1 MNENDL
7 DEIDVK
13 RALGNGRW
21 DKALKRNMVALS
33 VADNYDDAKHEWVA
47 TGNVWYRSL
56 RDDIPEWCAGHQDS
70 CLCGHPVVYHFE
82 IHNTETGHRDCVGSD
97 HINSYLILREIQ
109 ERTGL
114 ATQDI
119 TDKMIEEWIQVR
131 VKTMI
136 KNAWWDNNGE
146 HFEKLFNEVKDFDLR
161 VNVRTVG
168 QLYDFK
174 YKMNVP
180 KTKIRKA
187 GSGDPGTTG
196 YKMASIVW
204 RWNHPDNPNCQ
215 RDSRG
220 YPTEKLYQDLVIFN
234 FRLKEVKEQLAKEEE
249 RLAERLIEIKEQEKA
264 EAALKEQR
272 LLRRNRIVEGLND
285 QENDPIF
292 AEACDYYGVRVF
304 FPEEAQNNW
313 EEGFLRDMKSRML
326 DRKALSDKQY
336 EKLIGILSGENSW
349 NSAEATE
356 KQIAFLIRLGYE
368 GETATLNKGEAS
380 ELIARIKLE
389 GRQNRG

>member
-1 MNENDL
+1 MEDI
-7 DEIDVK
+7 EIDVK

-33 VADNYDDAKHEWVA
+33 IADNYDDAKHEWVA

-114 ATQDI
+114 SPQDI
-119 TDKMIEEWIQVR
+119 TDDMIDEWIQVR

-146 HFEKLFNEVKDFDLR
+146 HFTTLFDAVKDFDLR
-161 VNVRTVG
+161 VNVRTIG
-168 QLYDFK
+168 QTWSSK
-174 YKMNVP
+174 YKMSIP
-180 KTKIRKA
+180 KTRIRKA
-187 GSGDPGTTG
+187 GSGTPATTG

-204 RWNHPDNPNCQ
+204 RWNHPDNPNNQ
-215 RDSRG
+215 RDTRG

-234 FRLKEVKEQLAKEEE
+234 FRLKEVKERIEREEK
-249 RLAERLIEIKEQEKA
+249 RLADRLIEVKIQEEQEKTKQQ
-264 EAALKEQR
+264 ER
-272 LLRRNRIVEGLND
+272 LERRNLIVQGLEEQQTD
-285 QENDPIF
+285 SIF
-292 AEACDYYGVRVF
+292 VEVCEYYGVRPF
-304 FPEEAQNNW
+304 FVEEARSTW
-313 EEGFLRDMKSRML
+313 EEKFLTDMKRRMIE
-326 DRKALSDKQY
+326 KKPLSDKQY
-336 EKLIGILSGENSW
+336 DKLVSVLTGNNSW
-349 NSAEATE
+349 NDIPATE
-356 KQIAFLIRLGYE
+356 KQIAYIIRLGYD
-368 GETATLNKGEAS
+368 GETAGLNKGEAS
-380 ELIARIKLE
+380 ELIGNLKRGGLE
-389 GRQNRG
+389 

>member
-1 MNENDL
+1 MEDI
-7 DEIDVK
+7 EIDVK

-82 IHNTETGHRDCVGSD
+82 IHNTETGDRDCVGSD

-114 ATQDI
+114 SPQDI
-119 TDKMIEEWIQVR
+119 TDDMIDEWIQVR

-146 HFEKLFNEVKDFDLR
+146 HFTTLFDAVKDFDLR
-161 VNVRTVG
+161 VNVRTIG
-168 QLYDFK
+168 QTWSSK
-174 YKMNVP
+174 YKMSIP
-180 KTKIRKA
+180 KTRIRKA
-187 GSGDPGTTG
+187 GSGTPATTG

-204 RWNHPDNPNCQ
+204 RWNHPDNPNNQ
-215 RDSRG
+215 RDTRG

-234 FRLKEVKEQLAKEEE
+234 FRLKEVKERIEREEK
-249 RLAERLIEIKEQEKA
+249 RLADRLVEVKIQEEQEKTKQQ
-264 EAALKEQR
+264 ER
-272 LLRRNRIVEGLND
+272 LERRNLIVQGLEEK
-285 QENDPIF
+285 QTDPIF
-292 AEACDYYGVRVF
+292 VEVCEYYGVRPF
-304 FPEEAQNNW
+304 FVEEARSKW
-313 EEGFLRDMKSRML
+313 EEKFLTDMKRRMVE
-326 DRKALSDKQY
+326 KKPLSDKQY
-336 EKLIGILSGENSW
+336 DKLVSVLTGNNSW
-349 NSAEATE
+349 NDIPATE
-356 KQIAFLIRLGYE
+356 KQIAYIIRLGYD
-368 GETATLNKGEAS
+368 GETAGLNKGEAS
-380 ELIARIKLE
+380 ELIGTLKRGGLE
-389 GRQNRG
+389 

>member
-1 MNENDL
+1 MEDI
-7 DEIDVK
+7 EIDVK

-114 ATQDI
+114 SPQDI
-119 TDKMIEEWIQVR
+119 TDDMIDECIQVR

-146 HFEKLFNEVKDFDLR
+146 HFTTLFDAVKDFDLR
-161 VNVRTVG
+161 VNVRTIG
-168 QLYDFK
+168 QTWSSK
-174 YKMNVP
+174 YKMSIP
-180 KTKIRKA
+180 KTRIRKA
-187 GSGDPGTTG
+187 GSGTPATTG

-204 RWNHPDNPNCQ
+204 RWNHPDNPNNQ
-215 RDSRG
+215 RDTRG

-234 FRLKEVKEQLAKEEE
+234 FRLKEVKERIEREEK
-249 RLAERLIEIKEQEKA
+249 RLADRLVEVKIQEEQEKTKQQ
-264 EAALKEQR
+264 ER
-272 LLRRNRIVEGLND
+272 LERRNLIVQGLEEK
-285 QENDPIF
+285 QTDPIF
-292 AEACDYYGVRVF
+292 VEVCEYYGVRPF
-304 FPEEAQNNW
+304 FVEEARSKW
-313 EEGFLRDMKSRML
+313 EEKFLTDMKRRMVE
-326 DRKALSDKQY
+326 KKPLSDKQY
-336 EKLIGILSGENSW
+336 DKLVSVLTGNNSW
-349 NSAEATE
+349 NDIPATE
-356 KQIAFLIRLGYE
+356 KQIAYIIRLGYD
-368 GETATLNKGEAS
+368 GETAGLNKGEAS
-380 ELIARIKLE
+380 ELIGTLKRGGLE
-389 GRQNRG
+389 